1 MLTLNKSQHLMYTV
15 RSTML
20 NVETYI
26 ILEIIIF
33 MTISYYFLINYL
45 SLNLSNTAFRTK
57 DHIE

>member
-1 MLTLNKSQHLMYTV
+1 MYTV